1 MPDDQR
7 SGALAS
13 AARPGSA
20 APMMVFLPAALLL
33 GWAGVT
39 ALLAKPQNLALGAV
53 LLLLAA
59 IAGALGMPVPGAD
72 LIAPVKAGGAA
83 RLRLL
88 RYVALGAFTLGL
100 ALSAA
105 AFALFDRRPPQA
117 GALLTLWLAG
127 ITLFLL
133 AAWVYEN
140 AGAERLMPR
149 LTRAD
154 GIALGLVAGLFALAF
169 VARATNLEGLPI
181 NMHGDEGDMGIS
193 ARAIANGEPRNPF
206 GTGWLA
212 FPNLWF
218 FLQSVTLRLF
228 GDPVIGV
235 RMASAVVGALG
246 IPAMYFLGKVS
257 FNRSVGLIAAA
268 LLTVYH
274 FHIQF
279 SRLAVNN
286 IGDPLFMALAIA
298 GFIHGLRRGSLFGFA
313 VAGVALGM
321 LQHFYVSGRIAPIVM
336 VIVVVHQA
344 IVNGRQVWRCRA
356 GLPIMIL
363 GFLVGIGPLALH
375 YTQVPGDLVNRI
387 NTVNIFGSGYV
398 ADLQSKGVS
407 LQTILLEQLRLG
419 MGAYVFEP
427 DHGSWY
433 VSGIPLLD
441 RLSSVLLVVGLGA
454 AARRWRAADATVW
467 PAWLMGV
474 ALAGGALTTNA
485 PEVQRYVSA
494 APALCVLIA
503 LAIHSV
509 AQSASSA
516 LPRLARPVRG
526 VVTAA
531 LLGSLIVFNLTFYF
545 RDYAAKSYRMGSG
558 SAEETTALGRYL
570 GQFGNDTFAYYLG
583 GFREGPVQ
591 FLAPTLKG
599 AEVRATVQ
607 LQSGLPVAPP
617 AASQFVFVVMPGRA
631 GELATL
637 QQRFPGGAVDRVR
650 APSDARVLFSAYRV
664 ARK

>member
-1 MPDDQR
+1 
-7 SGALAS
+7 
-13 AARPGSA
+13 
-20 APMMVFLPAALLL
+20 MMVFLPAALLL
-33 GWAGVT
+33 GWAGVSV
-39 ALLAKPQNLALGAV
+39 LLAKPQNLGLGAV
-53 LLLLAA
+53 LLLLAS
-59 IAGALGMPVPGAD
+59 IAGALGMPALGDDPV
-72 LIAPVKAGGAA
+72 APVKAGGHA
-83 RLRLL
+83 RLKLL
-88 RYVALGAFTLGL
+88 RYVALGSFALGL
-100 ALSAA
+100 ALSGA

-127 ITLFLL
+127 IALFLL

-140 AGAERLMPR
+140 ARAERLMPR
-149 LTRAD
+149 LARAD
-154 GIALGLVAGLFALAF
+154 GIALGLVAGLFGLALL
-169 VARATNLEGLPI
+169 ARATNLDGLPI
-181 NMHGDEGDMGIS
+181 NLHGDEGDMGIS
-193 ARAIANGEPRNPF
+193 ARAIANGDPRNPF

-218 FLQSVTLRLF
+218 FMQSVTLRLA
-228 GDPVIGV
+228 GDPVIGI
-235 RMASAVVGALG
+235 RMASAIVGALG

-286 IGDPLFMALAIA
+286 IGDPLFMALTIA

-313 VAGVALGM
+313 VAGVALGV
-321 LQHFYVSGRIAPIVM
+321 LQHFYVSGRIAPIVLA
-336 VIVVVHQA
+336 IVVTHQA
-344 IVNGRQVWRCRA
+344 IVNGKQVWRCRA
-356 GLPIMIL
+356 GLPILIL

-375 YTQVPGDLVNRI
+375 YIQVPGDLTNRI

-398 ADLQSKGVS
+398 ADLQARGVN
-407 LQTILLEQLRLG
+407 LQTIILEQLRLG
-419 MGAYVFEP
+419 LGAYIFEP

-433 VSGIPLLD
+433 VSGVPLLD

-454 AARRWRAADATVW
+454 AARRWRAPDATVW

-503 LAIHSV
+503 LAIHGV
-509 AQSASSA
+509 AQSASNA
-516 LPRLARPVRG
+516 APRMARPVRAA
-526 VVTAA
+526 VTAA
-531 LLGSLIVFNLTFYF
+531 LLGSLVIFNIVFYF

-570 GQFGNDTFAYYLG
+570 GQFGDDTFAYYLG

-591 FLAPTLKG
+591 YLAPTLKG
-599 AEVRATVQ
+599 AEVRATIQ
-607 LQSGLPVAPP
+607 PQSVLPGAPP
-617 AASQFVFVVMPGRA
+617 AASQFVFVLMPGRT
-631 GELATL
+631 GELGAL
-637 QQRFPGGAVDRVR
+637 QQRFPGGAVDRIR
-650 APSDARVLFSAYRV
+650 APSDDRVLFTAFRV

>member
-1 MPDDQR
+1 
-7 SGALAS
+7 
-13 AARPGSA
+13 
-20 APMMVFLPAALLL
+20 
-33 GWAGVT
+33 
-39 ALLAKPQNLALGAV
+39 
-53 LLLLAA
+53 
-59 IAGALGMPVPGAD
+59 
-72 LIAPVKAGGAA
+72 
-83 RLRLL
+83 
-88 RYVALGAFTLGL
+88 
-100 ALSAA
+100 
-105 AFALFDRRPPQA
+105 
-117 GALLTLWLAG
+117 
-127 ITLFLL
+127 
-133 AAWVYEN
+133 
-140 AGAERLMPR
+140 
-149 LTRAD
+149 
-154 GIALGLVAGLFALAF
+154 
-169 VARATNLEGLPI
+169 
-181 NMHGDEGDMGIS
+181 MGIS

-228 GDPVIGV
+228 SDPVIGV

-246 IPAMYFLGKVS
+246 IPAIYFLGKVS
-257 FNRSVGLIAAA
+257 FNRTIGLIAAA

-313 VAGVALGM
+313 VAGVTLGM
-321 LQHFYVSGRIAPIVM
+321 LQHFYVSGRIAPIVL

-375 YTQVPGDLVNRI
+375 YIQVPGDLVNRI

-398 ADLQSKGVS
+398 AELQAKGFSMQAIV
-407 LQTILLEQLRLG
+407 LEQLRLG
-419 MGAYVFEP
+419 LGAYVFEP

-433 VSGIPLLD
+433 VSGVPLLD

-454 AARRWRAADATVW
+454 AARRWRSVDATVW

-494 APALCVLIA
+494 GPALCVLIA
-503 LAIHSV
+503 VAINGI
-509 AQSASSA
+509 AQAASGA
-516 LPRLARPVRG
+516 IPRMARPVRG
-526 VVTAA
+526 AVMAA
-531 LLGSLIVFNLTFYF
+531 LVGSLVIFNIVFYF

-570 GQFGNDTFAYYLG
+570 GQFGDETFAYYLG
-583 GFREGPVQ
+583 GYREGPVQ
-591 FLAPTLKG
+591 FLAPRLKG
-599 AEVRATVQ
+599 VELRAT
-607 LQSGLPVAPP
+607 LQPQSTLPTAPP
-617 AASQFVFVVMPGRA
+617 TASTLVFVLMPNRA
-631 GELATL
+631 GELAAL
-637 QQRFPGGAVDRVR
+637 QQRYPEGAVDRIR
-650 APSDARVLFSAYRV
+650 APSDGRVLFTAVRV
-664 ARK
+664 AR